1 MEIARGAV
9 VIVSAAG
16 VCDGKPCP
24 ALVVQAEVF
33 NSTHAS
39 VTVCPITSACVDAP
53 LFRISVPPGE
63 RTGLRS
69 ASQVMVDKVASVPRA
84 TIVREVGRCGDDA
97 VTAVDD
103 ALRRW
108 LGL

>member
-1 MEIARGAV
+1 M
-9 VIVSAAG
+9 
-16 VCDGKPCP
+16 
-24 ALVVQAEVF
+24 VQADPF
-33 NSTHAS
+33 NPTHAS

-53 LFRISVPPGE
+53 LFRVSLPPGD

-69 ASQVMVDKVASVPRA
+69 ASQVMVDKVVSVPRSSL
-84 TIVREVGRCGDDA
+84 VRAVGRCDDDA
-97 VTAVDD
+97 VNAVDD